1 MNDCAIY
8 ADRALDAT
16 LYLRGAA
23 RALDRLAAAIPT
35 RTVLVLC
42 VYREGSER
50 ADLLPVRLQ
59 SERHDVELAF
69 GAMGVW
75 TLIAAAAAFVGT
87 VRLRRGPPGPE
98 VAAVAVPPRWSS
110 R

>member
-1 MNDCAIY
+1 VIVAGLNLGSVLGPLLFG
-8 ADRALDAT
+8 AL
-16 LYLRGAA
+16 
-23 RALDRLAAAIPT
+23 
-35 RTVLVLC
+35 
-42 VYREGSER
+42 
-50 ADLLPVRLQ
+50 ADLV
-59 SERHDVELAF
+59 SSGFAF

-75 TLIAAAAAFVGT
+75 TLIAAAASFVGT